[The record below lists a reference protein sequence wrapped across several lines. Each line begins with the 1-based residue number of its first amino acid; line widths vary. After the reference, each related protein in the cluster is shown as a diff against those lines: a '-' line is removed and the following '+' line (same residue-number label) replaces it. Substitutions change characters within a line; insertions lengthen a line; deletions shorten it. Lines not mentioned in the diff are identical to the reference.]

1 MQKEQNFVKRQAGL
15 SAAKRALLEKRLKRL
30 GDQPTTVQT
39 IGPRPAA
46 ETVPLSFAQQRL
58 WFLQQLE
65 PESAAYNEALATR
78 LQGPLNQAAF
88 THTIRE
94 IIQRH
99 EVLRCRFPLREGHV
113 VQVVD
118 QDVSQTFEL
127 PYEDWRGLEP
137 QQREAAVHQR
147 AQAEIERPFNLA
159 EELPWRT
166 FLFQL
171 ADDEYL
177 SLSILHHIITDG
189 WSIGVLYREIG
200 QLYEAFSTGKAS
212 PLPPLPLQ
220 YGDYAYWQRQWIEG
234 EQASEQLA
242 YWQEQLH
249 SPLPVL
255 ELPVDRARLPEQSY
269 RGQRV
274 PVQVPQAV
282 NHQVQEVCRQTGA
295 TPFMVLLTGLL
306 IVLQRY
312 TGQDDLVVGTP
323 IAGRV
328 KPEVEALMGC
338 FVNTLVLRAD
348 LAGEPTVRGLIQQV
362 REVTLQ
368 AYDQQEVPFE
378 KLVEALQPERNL
390 SRNPLFQV
398 MFVLQNVPV
407 SSLSIQSLDL
417 LPVEVETHTA
427 KFDLELIM
435 EETEQGLNGHLEYN
449 IDVFDAS
456 TIERIGQHFVQILTT
471 MTADLEQRI
480 SVLPRLTQ
488 KEGKVV
494 AGWFATQ
501 RSYPD
506 EKSYH
511 EYVASQVERNPDAVA
526 VSDADKQ
533 LSYRELDQW
542 AERIAAHLQTHR
554 IQPER
559 LVGLY
564 TERNVYWAAAVLAIF
579 KAGGV
584 YLPLDPHHP
593 AARLRYIL
601 DHSGCQFVLTTRTLA
616 GQLSELLGDCAVE
629 VCCLEE
635 LLAEEVSEPWQPG
648 EYTAGQLAYV
658 IYTSGSTGKPKGVMV
673 EHRGMLNHLYA
684 KVETLGLT
692 AADVVAQTATQ
703 CFDISVWQLLAAWLV
718 GGQVRIYGGDV
729 AVDAS
734 EMRERLER
742 DEISIVEVVP
752 SFLRVLLEVGD
763 TGEKHE
769 QEESFRHLRWMIATG
784 EALAGNV
791 CQQWLEKY
799 PAIPM
804 LNAYGPTE
812 CSDDVSHHII
822 MTAPGERE
830 VARGVPVGKAI
841 GNMRI
846 YVLDR
851 RQELQPVGIVGEVYV
866 GGVGVGRGYVG
877 DAMKT
882 AEVFMPDPW
891 SELAGGR
898 MYRTGDIGKYQA
910 DGAIEYLGRT
920 DQQVKVRGYRIE
932 LGEIE
937 AILNEYPTIQECVVV
952 AREQTSGDKRLVA
965 YIVASTHAMTKSSDV
980 YDHLKERLPEYM
992 LPSAFVL
999 LDALPLLPN
1008 GKLDRQALPESGE
1021 EVIREDVEYVAPRTP
1036 LEEQLAAIWTEVL
1049 ALKQVGVYDNF
1060 FIIGGHSLLI
1070 TQVLARVHAA
1080 FEVALPVRTL
1090 FKNPTIAGLAEAIE
1104 KVRSRNTELRK
1115 QTVVSISREAFRQKR
1130 SSLTANG
1137 SNDSAQLKKG

>member
-1 MQKEQNFVKRQAGL
+1 MQTEKNFAERRAQL
-15 SAAKRALLEKRLKRL
+15 SSAKQTLLENRLKRL
-30 GDQPTTVQT
+30 GGQPAIVPT

-46 ETVPLSFAQQRL
+46 ATVPLSFAQQRL

-88 THTIRE
+88 TRTIRE
-94 IIQRH
+94 IIGRH
-99 EVLRCRFPLREGHV
+99 EVLRCRFPLREGQV

-118 QDVSQTFEL
+118 QDVAQTFAI
-127 PYEDWRGLEP
+127 PYEDWRGLAA
-137 QQREAAVHQR
+137 QQRETAVHRR
-147 AQAEIERPFNLA
+147 ARAEMERPFDLA

-171 ADDEYL
+171 ADEEYL

-200 QLYEAFSTGKAS
+200 HLYEAFSTGKAS
-212 PLPPLPLQ
+212 PLPPLPVQ
-220 YGDYAYWQRQWIEG
+220 YGDYAYWQHQWIDGKE
-234 EQASEQLA
+234 ASEQLA
-242 YWQEQLH
+242 YWQQQLH

-255 ELPVDRARLPEQSY
+255 DLPVDRVRLLEPSY

-274 PVQVPQAV
+274 PLQVPQSV
-282 NHQVQEVCRQTGA
+282 SQQVQNVCRQTGA

-312 TGQDDLVVGTP
+312 SGQDDLVVGTP
-323 IAGRV
+323 IAGRMR
-328 KPEVEALMGC
+328 PEVEALMGC
-338 FVNTLVLRAD
+338 FVNTLVLRAK
-348 LAGEPTVRGLIQQV
+348 LGGEPTVRALIQQV

-378 KLVEALQPERNL
+378 KLVEVLQPERNL

-407 SSLSIQSLDL
+407 ARLSFQSLDL

-435 EETEQGLNGHLEYN
+435 EETEQGFSGYLEYN
-449 IDVFDAS
+449 LDVFDAS
-456 TIERIGQHFVQILTT
+456 TVERIAQHFVQILAA

-480 SVLPRLTQ
+480 SVLPLLTP
-488 KEGKVV
+488 EEEKVV
-494 AGWFATQ
+494 AEWFATQ
-501 RSYPD
+501 RPYPD

-511 EYVASQVERNPDAVA
+511 EYFAAQVERNPDAVA
-526 VSDADKQ
+526 VSDADEQ

-542 AERIAAHLQTHR
+542 AERIAAHLQTHN

-564 TERNVYWAAAVLAIF
+564 TERNVYWAAAVVGIF

-593 AARLRYIL
+593 SARLHYIL
-601 DHSGCQFVLTTRTLA
+601 DHSSCQFVLTTRTLA
-616 GQLSELLGDCAVE
+616 GQLSELLGDCEVE
-629 VCCLEE
+629 VRCLEE
-635 LLAEEVSEPWQPG
+635 LLAEEVSQPWQPG
-648 EYTAGQLAYV
+648 AYSARQLAYV

-673 EHRGMLNHLYA
+673 EQRGMLNHLYA

-718 GGQVRIYGGDV
+718 GGQVRIYAENV
-729 AVDAS
+729 VVDAPGI
-734 EMRERLER
+734 RERLEQ
-742 DEISIVEVVP
+742 DEVSIVEVVP
-752 SFLRVLLEVGD
+752 SFLRVLLEVGEK
-763 TGEKHE
+763 GEKHAWE
-769 QEESFRHLRWMIATG
+769 GDFRCLRWMIATG
-784 EALAGNV
+784 EALAGNL
-791 CQQWLEKY
+791 CQQWLERY

-822 MTAPGERE
+822 LTVPDEDE
-830 VARGVPVGKAI
+830 VTRGVPVGKAI
-841 GNMRI
+841 ANMRV
-846 YVLDR
+846 YVLN
-851 RQELQPVGIVGEVYV
+851 RQQDFQPVGIAGEVYV

-877 DAMKT
+877 DAMRT

-891 SELAGGR
+891 SKVAGGR
-898 MYRTGDIGKYQA
+898 MYRTGDIGKYRA

-937 AILNEYPTIQECVVV
+937 AAFKEYPTVQECVVV
-952 AREQTSGDKRLVA
+952 AREQSSGDKRLVA
-965 YIVASTHAMTKSSDV
+965 YLVVGSHEMTKSSDV
-980 YDHLKERLPEYM
+980 YDHLKARLPEYM
-992 LPSAFVL
+992 VPSSFVL
-999 LDALPLLPN
+999 LNALPLLPN
-1008 GKLDRQALPESGE
+1008 GKLDRQALPELGE
-1021 EVIREDVEYVAPRTP
+1021 EEGRGDVAYVAPRTP
-1036 LEEQLAAIWTEVL
+1036 LEEQLVAIWAEVL
-1049 ALKQVGVYDNF
+1049 ALKQVGVSDNF
-1060 FIIGGHSLLI
+1060 FTIGGHSLLI
-1070 TQVLARVHAA
+1070 TQVLARVRDA
-1080 FEVALPVRTL
+1080 FEVTLPVRTL

-1104 KVRSRNTELRK
+1104 KVRSRSTELRK
-1115 QTVVSISREAFRQKR
+1115 QTVVSISRDAYRQKR
-1130 SSLTANG
+1130 SSLVTP
-1137 SNDSAQLKKG
+1137 SDKSS

>member
-1 MQKEQNFVKRQAGL
+1 MQTEKNFAKRQAQL
-15 SAAKRALLEKRLKRL
+15 SAAKRALLENRLKRL
-30 GDQPTTVQT
+30 GGQPVTMPT

-78 LQGPLNQAAF
+78 LQGPLDRAAF
-88 THTIRE
+88 TRTIRE

-99 EVLRCRFPLREGHV
+99 EVLRCRFPLREGQV
-113 VQVVD
+113 VQVLD
-118 QDVSQTFEL
+118 QDVAQTFEL

-137 QQREAAVHQR
+137 REREAAVQRR
-147 AQAEIERPFNLA
+147 AQAEMERPFDLA
-159 EELPWRT
+159 AQLPWRT

-171 ADDEYL
+171 ADEEYL

-200 QLYEAFSTGKAS
+200 QLYEAFSTGNAS

-220 YGDYAYWQRQWIEG
+220 YGDYAYWQQQWIEG
-234 EQASEQLA
+234 GEAREHLA

-249 SPLPVL
+249 RPLPVL
-255 ELPVDRARLPEQSY
+255 DLPTDRVRLPEQSY

-274 PVQVPQAV
+274 PLQVPQAV
-282 NHQVQEVCRQTGA
+282 SQQVQEVCRQTGA

-312 TGQDDLVVGTP
+312 SQQDDLVVGTP
-323 IAGRV
+323 IAGRMR
-328 KPEVEALMGC
+328 PEVEALMGC
-338 FVNTLVLRAD
+338 FVNTLVLRAN
-348 LAGEPTVRGLIQQV
+348 LEGEPTVRKLIQQV

-368 AYDQQEVPFE
+368 AYDRQEVPFE
-378 KLVEALQPERNL
+378 KLVEVLQPERNL

-407 SSLSIQSLDL
+407 SKLSLQSLDL
-417 LPVEVETHTA
+417 LPVEVEAHTA

-435 EETEQGLNGHLEYN
+435 EETEQGLRGHLEYN
-449 IDVFDAS
+449 IDVFDTN
-456 TIERIGQHFVQILTT
+456 TIERIAQHFVQILAV

-480 SVLPRLTQ
+480 SVLPLLTQ
-488 KEGKVV
+488 EEEEVV
-494 AGWFATQ
+494 AGWLATQ
-501 RSYPD
+501 RCYPD

-511 EYVASQVERNPDAVA
+511 EYFAAQVERNPDAVA
-526 VSDADKQ
+526 VSDADEQ
-533 LSYRELDQW
+533 LSYRELDRR
-542 AERIAAHLQTHR
+542 AERIAAHLQTYN

-564 TERNVYWAAAVLAIF
+564 TERNVHWAATVLGIF

-616 GQLSELLGDCAVE
+616 GQLSELLGECELE
-629 VCCLEE
+629 VHCLEE

-648 EYTAGQLAYV
+648 EYSAGQLAYV

-673 EHRGMLNHLYA
+673 EHGGMLNHLHA

-692 AADVVAQTATQ
+692 ATDVVAQTATQ

-718 GGQVRIYGGDV
+718 GGQVRIYAEDV
-729 AVDAS
+729 AVDAPG
-734 EMRERLER
+734 MRERLER

-752 SFLRVLLEVGD
+752 SFLRVLLEVGEE
-763 TGEKHE
+763 GENHE
-769 QEESFRHLRWMIATG
+769 WEGSFRRLRWMIATG
-784 EALAGNV
+784 EALAGNL
-791 CQQWLEKY
+791 CQQWLERY

-812 CSDDVSHHII
+812 CSDDVSHQII
-822 MTAPGERE
+822 MTVPGEEE

-841 GNMRI
+841 GNMRV

-851 RQELQPVGIVGEVYV
+851 WQGLQPVGIAGEVYV

-877 DAMKT
+877 DAVRT

-891 SELAGGR
+891 SEVAGGR
-898 MYRTGDIGKYQA
+898 MYRTGDVGKYRT

-937 AILNEYPTIQECVVV
+937 AILKEFPAVQECVVV

-965 YIVASTHAMTKSSDV
+965 YLVARPQAMAKSSDV
-980 YDHLKERLPEYM
+980 YDSLKERLPEYM
-992 LPSAFVL
+992 LPSSFVL
-999 LDALPLLPN
+999 LDALPLLPS
-1008 GKLDRQALPESGE
+1008 GKLDRQALPDPGE
-1021 EVIREDVEYVAPRTP
+1021 DVVRGDVEYVAPHTP
-1036 LEEQLAAIWTEVL
+1036 LEEQLAAIWAEVL
-1049 ALKQVGVYDNF
+1049 VLKQVGIYDNF
-1060 FIIGGHSLLI
+1060 FTIGGHSLLI
-1070 TQVLARVHAA
+1070 TQVLARVRDA
-1080 FEVALPVRTL
+1080 FEVTLPVRTL

-1104 KVRSRNTELRK
+1104 KARSRSTELRK

-1130 SSLTANG
+1130 SSLTGNG
-1137 SNDSAQLKKG
+1137 SNGNAQLKKG